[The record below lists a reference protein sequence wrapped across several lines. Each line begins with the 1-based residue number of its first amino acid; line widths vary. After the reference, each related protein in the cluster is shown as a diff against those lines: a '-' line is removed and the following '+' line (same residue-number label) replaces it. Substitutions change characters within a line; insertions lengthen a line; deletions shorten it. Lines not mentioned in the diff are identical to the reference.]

1 MDQVPSQIL
10 VECLLEVLGKI
21 QSLAYLAP
29 NHMSDL
35 EMMSLRRDGHLVDYV
50 KFILGMA
57 GLFGILILIGQIN
70 ASLQS

>member
-1 MDQVPSQIL
+1 
-10 VECLLEVLGKI
+10 
-21 QSLAYLAP
+21 
-29 NHMSDL
+29 MSDL